1 MSLGIREAAVRV
13 AQHNWFGDP
22 VSRWLLCPVS
32 YVSRYLSMCFALSYH
47 CHSILYHIVHKLP
60 SIIQVTLSL
69 YDMETVFRSAL
80 IYQCRSDCD
89 SHYLLHMFWFITS
102 MQHCSYLCLPGYP
115 CFPSTSKFQVKSAKE
130 TIVVPNLPFGIR
142 GPAFVRDCSQKGTLK
157 WHNGKTKLW
166 NICPNNK

>member
-1 MSLGIREAAVRV
+1 MSLGIREAAVTGPL
-13 AQHNWFGDP
+13 HNWFGDR
-22 VSRWLLCPVS
+22 VSRRLLCPVS
-32 YVSRYLSMCFALSYH
+32 YVSRYLSMCFPLSYH

-60 SIIQVTLSL
+60 SVIWVTLSV
-69 YDMETVFRSAL
+69 YDLDRDCVLSTL
-80 IYQCRSDCD
+80 ISIVIYHM
-89 SHYLLHMFWFITS
+89 SHYLFDMFWFPIS

-115 CFPSTSKFQVKSAKE
+115 CFPSTSKFQLKSAKE

-166 NICPNNK
+166 NIGPNN